1 MLKNRYATD
10 ELFLIDALNKGDESA
25 YRFLFDRYY
34 NRLVFFANKLLQ
46 DLDSS
51 RNTVQDVF
59 VMLFERKDEITIH
72 TNLNGFLHQMVK
84 NRALNILKHEKVKLN
99 HHNEILSI
107 SKTDDTD
114 DVVEFNELQETIIN
128 IVNNLAPQCKNIF
141 QLSRIKGKS
150 NQEIADELDISKRT
164 VETQISNALKELR
177 KELKKLELLPFIL
190 FFITKSL
197 F

>member
-107 SKTDDTD
+107 SKIDDTD